1 MNFIGNLSRIN
12 ARRNPNKEAIVE
24 IETNRRFTW
33 KEFEEITNGFANYL
47 LDFGLKKGDR
57 VALYLN
63 NCAEIILS
71 YFSLPKIGV
80 IVTPLNY
87 LAALE
92 ELKFCINDSKPRVLI
107 YSQDY
112 TKNVES
118 LKNKCPT
125 IEQYIPENDFIKIAK
140 KYPGTRPQ
148 TEPRINIK
156 KNDVAVFLYTGGTTG
171 KPKAVQLTHNSI
183 INTVGY
189 FISTLF
195 ANITQ
200 QFKQEEIDNTPD
212 SKKILNKFGDIEKI
226 KLLSSL
232 PIFHIAATGSIL
244 LAIMYGAT
252 IVILKKFSVKKF
264 LSTIEKEKIT
274 IATVV
279 PTILHRIVN
288 YPDKNKYNISSLR
301 QIGYGAAPIS
311 PKTIRMSLEFFKN
324 TDFIQIFGQT
334 ESTGVITG
342 LSPLD
347 HKLALK
353 NPELLKSAGRVIK
366 GIEVKIVDD
375 NNNELAEGEIGEI
388 CIRGNNVMKGYWE
401 QEDLTSKTLVN
412 GWLHSGDLGKFID
425 GYLYIVGRK
434 KDMVIT
440 GGENVYPKEVEN
452 VIINYSKVKEVA
464 VIGLPDEDY
473 GEIVVA
479 CIVPKEGQHLTE
491 QEIIEFSSR
500 HLAGF
505 KKPKKIFFMKKF
517 PKSAQGKVLKRVL
530 REKYQ

>member
-12 ARRNPNKEAIVE
+12 ARRNPDKEAIVE

-33 KEFEEITNGFANYL
+33 KEFEEITNGFANFL

-63 NCAEIILS
+63 NCVEIILS

-80 IVTPLNY
+80 IVTPLNF

-92 ELKFCINDSKPRVLI
+92 ELKYCINDSKPRILI
-107 YSQDY
+107 YSPDY
-112 TKNVES
+112 AKNVEF
-118 LKNKCPT
+118 LKSECPS
-125 IEQYIPENDFIKIAK
+125 IERYIPVNDFIKIAK
-140 KYPGTRPQ
+140 KYPGTRPK
-148 TEPRINIK
+148 TKPKINIR
-156 KNDVAVFLYTGGTTG
+156 KNDVAIFLYTGGTTG

-195 ANITQ
+195 DNVTQ
-200 QFKQEEIDNTPD
+200 QFKEPEIENTTD
-212 SKKILNKFGDIEKI
+212 SKKIISKFGDLEAV

-244 LAIMYGAT
+244 LAIMYSAT

-264 LSTIEKEKIT
+264 LSAIEREKVT

-288 YPDKNKYNISSLR
+288 HPDKDKYDISSLR

-311 PKTIRMSLEFFKN
+311 PKTLRKSLEFFKN
-324 TDFIQIFGQT
+324 VDFIQIFGQT

-353 NPELLKSAGRVIK
+353 NPELLKSAGRIIK

-375 NNNELAEGEIGEI
+375 NNNELPEGEIGEI

-401 QEDLTSKTLVN
+401 KDGLTEKTVVD
-412 GWLHSGDLGKFID
+412 GWLYSGDLGKFVD

-452 VIINYSKVKEVA
+452 VIIRYPKVNEVA

-479 CIVPKEGQHLTE
+479 CIVPKEGQDLTE
-491 QEIIEFSSR
+491 QEIIEFTGQ

-505 KKPKKIFFMKKF
+505 KKPKRVFFTKNL
-517 PKSAQGKVLKRVL
+517 PKSAQGKILKRVL